1 MKENYLF
8 RKVEICGNTSAGEA
22 GCNPYLNAEL
32 VIMSSTH
39 SRDCQEEFKKV
50 CSMINAG
57 IIEGSVYDDKTV
69 VIPVSIDSPG
79 MEELDMGKLE
89 DECVNAKRK
98 YEVACE
104 EFDRALQLQGAVDIY
119 RNLVHKEP

>member
-1 MKENYLF
+1 MKEDYLF
-8 RKVEICGNTSAGEA
+8 RKVEICGNVSALEA
-22 GCNPYLNAEL
+22 GCNPYLYAEL

-39 SRDCQEEFKKV
+39 SKKNKEEFEKV
-50 CSMINAG
+50 CVMVDG
-57 IIEGSVYDDKTV
+57 CIIEGHIYDDKTV
-69 VIPVSIDSPG
+69 VIPVSIDAPG

-89 DECVNAKRK
+89 DKCVDVKYK